1 MKLKKKKGFTLIE
14 LLIVVAI
21 IAILAAIAIPQFSQY
36 RIRGYNSAAAS
47 DLRNTKIA
55 LEAFKTDWQA
65 YFSTSACTDAKGT
78 ACDGKP
84 NTGNVVVGPGTLSFT
99 VAAGAIGTNIP
110 STDTVVQFGLSSGVG
125 MSISTDATAV
135 SYTIADS
142 HSSGDVIY
150 GADSDIT
157 SVKQAGKLSDGT
169 AAALT
174 AKVPGHALAAGMAA
188 TSGPDDFSDTAIW
201 ATM

>member
-1 MKLKKKKGFTLIE
+1 MKKNQKGFTLIE

-65 YFSTSACTDAKGT
+65 YFSTISCADAKGT
-78 ACDGKP
+78 SCTGKP
-84 NTGNVVVGPGTLSFT
+84 GDGAVVVGPGTVSFT
-99 VAAGAIGTNIP
+99 VKAGDIGTNVP
-110 STDTVVQFGLSSGVG
+110 STDTNVVFGISSGVATA
-125 MSISTDATAV
+125 ISTDTTAV
-135 SYTIADS
+135 SYTIANS
-142 HSSGDVIY
+142 HNSGDVIY
-150 GADSDIT
+150 AADSDLT
-157 SVKQAGKLSDGT
+157 SVKQAGKNASG
-169 AAALT
+169 AAVALT
-174 AKVPGHALAAGMAA
+174 AKVPGKQMASAISA
-188 TSGPDDFSDTAIW
+188 TSGSDDMSDTSIW

>member
-1 MKLKKKKGFTLIE
+1 MKLKKKQGFTLIE

-65 YFSTSACTDAKGT
+65 YFSTSACTDATGT
-78 ACDGKP
+78 ACDGAAA
-84 NTGNVVVGPGTLSFT
+84 TGNIVVGPGTMQFT
-99 VAAGAIGTNIP
+99 VAKDAIGTNVP
-110 STDTVVQFGLSSGVG
+110 STDTKVVFGISSGVA
-125 MSISTDATAV
+125 MAISTDGVAA
-135 SYTIADS
+135 SYLILTS
-142 HSSGDVIY
+142 HNSGDVIY
-150 GADSDIT
+150 AADSDLT
-157 SVKQAGKLSDGT
+157 SVKQSGKDSTG
-169 AAALT
+169 APIVLT
-174 AKVPGHALAAGMAA
+174 SKVPGTQLAAAIAA
-188 TSGPDDFSDTAIW
+188 TSGPDDVSDTAIW